1 MKDQANRLRQMMLRS
16 SHSRAVD
23 TARPTL
29 IGVAGAKGGVGTS
42 TIAVNLAVELARQGQ
57 RSLLVDADGDSA
69 DATALCGLPADALED
84 GGTLCDVLAARRRV
98 DEVLRCGPMGVQVV
112 PGAWGDERAAGDA
125 PSRQSRLVDQL
136 RGTGLQFD
144 FVVLDIGCGL
154 GNVVRRYWQAVD
166 AVLMVTT
173 PDDVSV
179 MDAYAAIKL
188 LLAGASN
195 ATLMS
200 VVNRTD
206 RNGAGEEVTQRLAQS
221 CKRFLGIDMLAGQP
235 VPEDV
240 AVRDAALLR
249 LPFVVQSPRAAA
261 TRALERLANT
271 TLSMLAP
278 ADRREIRRMAQLG

>member
-1 MKDQANRLRQMMLRS
+1 
-16 SHSRAVD
+16 
-23 TARPTL
+23 
-29 IGVAGAKGGVGTS
+29 
-42 TIAVNLAVELARQGQ
+42 
-57 RSLLVDADGDSA
+57 
-69 DATALCGLPADALED
+69 
-84 GGTLCDVLAARRRV
+84 
-98 DEVLRCGPMGVQVV
+98 
-112 PGAWGDERAAGDA
+112 
-125 PSRQSRLVDQL
+125 
-136 RGTGLQFD
+136 
-144 FVVLDIGCGL
+144 
-154 GNVVRRYWQAVD
+154 
-166 AVLMVTT
+166 MVTT